1 MEAQEINKK
10 EVGSRIKQIRLRQG
24 LTLAAFGE
32 QFCARK
38 GNVQQWE
45 SGKHLPPA
53 KSIISRWEK
62 GAMLPNSSRLERVAE
77 LGNITVNELL
87 YGNNEY
93 DKEELAQRLMEIPI
107 EERVE
112 LILGVLKETKIEE
125 EKEEK
130 KQKKITAI

>member
-45 SGKHLPPA
+45 IGVSLPSKKRMVKMCKIA
-53 KSIISRWEK
+53 D
-62 GAMLPNSSRLERVAE
+62 
-77 LGNITVNELL
+77 ITLNELL
-87 YGNNEY
+87 YGYNFNLYDEVEKLSNKEKLLLAKRLLEDVTNE
-93 DKEELAQRLMEIPI
+93 E
-107 EERVE
+107 
-112 LILGVLKETKIEE
+112 
-125 EKEEK
+125 
-130 KQKKITAI
+130 